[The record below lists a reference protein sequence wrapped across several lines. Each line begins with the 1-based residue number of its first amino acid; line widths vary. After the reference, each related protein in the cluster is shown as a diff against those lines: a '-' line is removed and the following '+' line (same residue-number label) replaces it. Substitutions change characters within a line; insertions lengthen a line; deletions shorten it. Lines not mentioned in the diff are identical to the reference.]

1 MQDSTIALKRPG
13 KRAARPLLS
22 WLHDRKVRGVLLQLL
37 LAAALLWLGYAGVSN
52 AVANLK
58 AANIASGFGFL
69 ANTAGFDINQ
79 SLIPYSGAT
88 STYGDAFVVGL
99 LNTLLVAAI
108 GIVLATLIGFV
119 VGIARLS
126 SNVVVAAVATLY
138 VETLRNLPL
147 LLQIFFWY
155 SAVLVALPAA
165 RESLHLA
172 DWVFLNNR
180 GLYLPFVSVDG
191 PAWPLWLVLA
201 LAVLGYVLAR
211 RLALR
216 ARLRGGRPYP
226 ARAMALGL
234 FAAVLGGGLLAVGP
248 AVSLELPRFRGF
260 GFSGGLRIYPEMVA
274 LVVALST
281 YTAAFIAEIVR
292 AGIGAVGQGQREAAV
307 ALGLS
312 PRQTQSLVITPQALR
327 VIIPPL
333 TSQFLNLTKN
343 SSLAVAIAYPD
354 LVQVFMGT
362 VLNQTGRAVEIVSI
376 TMAVYLAI
384 SLVTSALMGVY
395 NRRVR
400 LVER

>member
-1 MQDSTIALKRPG
+1 MQDSTIALKRPD

-22 WLHDRKVRGVLLQLL
+22 RLHDRKVRGVLLQLL
-37 LAAALLWLGYAGVSN
+37 LAALLLWLGYVGVSN

-69 ANTAGFDINQ
+69 ASTAGFDINQ

-108 GIVLATLIGFV
+108 GIVLATLIGFL

-180 GLYLPFVSVDG
+180 GLYLPFVNIDG
-191 PAWPLWLVLA
+191 PAWPLWLALA
-201 LAVLGYVLAR
+201 LAVLGYALAR

-216 ARLRGGRPYP
+216 ARLCGGRSYP
-226 ARAMALGL
+226 ARTMALGL
-234 FAAVLGGGLLAVGP
+234 FVVVLGAGCWLSTRRPRSTCPGS
-248 AVSLELPRFRGF
+248 AVS
-260 GFSGGLRIYPEMVA
+260 
-274 LVVALST
+274 
-281 YTAAFIAEIVR
+281 
-292 AGIGAVGQGQREAAV
+292 
-307 ALGLS
+307 
-312 PRQTQSLVITPQALR
+312 ALR
-327 VIIPPL
+327 AASGFIRRWSPWWWPCPR
-333 TSQFLNLTKN
+333 TPRP
-343 SSLAVAIAYPD
+343 SSRRSCARASARWARGSARRRSHWACRH
-354 LVQVFMGT
+354 GT
-362 VLNQTGRAVEIVSI
+362 R
-376 TMAVYLAI
+376 
-384 SLVTSALMGVY
+384 
-395 NRRVR
+395 NRW
-400 LVER
+400 

>member
-1 MQDSTIALKRPG
+1 MQDSTIALKRPD

-22 WLHDRKVRGVLLQLL
+22 RLHDRKVRGVLLQLL
-37 LAAALLWLGYAGVSN
+37 LAALLLWLGYVGVSN

-69 ANTAGFDINQ
+69 ASTAGFDINQ

-108 GIVLATLIGFV
+108 GIVLATLIGFL

-180 GLYLPFVSVDG
+180 GLYLPFVNIDG

-201 LAVLGYVLAR
+201 LAVLGYALAR

-216 ARLRGGRPYP
+216 ARLRGGRAYP
-226 ARAMALGL
+226 ARTMALGL
-234 FAAVLGGGLLAVGP
+234 FAVVLGGGLLAVDP
-248 AVSLELPRFRGF
+248 VASLDLPRFRGF
-260 GFSGGLRIYPEMVA
+260 GFAGGLRIYPEMVA

-312 PRQTQSLVITPQALR
+312 PRHTQSLVITPQALR

-384 SLVTSALMGVY
+384 SLVTSALMGIY

>member
-22 WLHDRKVRGVLLQLL
+22 WLHDRKVRGLLLQLL
-37 LAAALLWLGYAGVSN
+37 LAAALLWLGYVGVSN

-79 SLIPYSGAT
+79 SLIPYGGAT

-180 GLYLPFVSVDG
+180 GLYLPFVNIDG

-226 ARAMALGL
+226 ARAMALAL
-234 FAAVLGGGLLAVGP
+234 FAAVLGAGLLAADP
-248 AVSLELPRFRGF
+248 AATLELPRFRGF

>member
-1 MQDSTIALKRPG
+1 MQDSPFASKLPG
-13 KRAARPLLS
+13 KSPPRPFLS
-22 WLHDRKVRGVLLQLL
+22 KMHDRKVRGMLVQAL
-37 LAAALLWLGYAGVSN
+37 LAALLVWLGYVGISN
-52 AVANLK
+52 AIGNMR

-69 ANTAGFDINQ
+69 GNTAGFDINQ
-79 SLIPYSGAT
+79 SLISYSGAT
-88 STYGDAFVVGL
+88 STYADAFLVGL

-108 GIVLATLIGFV
+108 GIVLATIIGFV
-119 VGIARLS
+119 IGIARLS
-126 SNVVVAAVATLY
+126 SNVVVATAASLY

-155 SAVLVALPAA
+155 SAVLVTLPSV
-165 RESLHLA
+165 RESLHIA

-180 GLYLPFVSVDG
+180 GLYLPMVDVNG
-191 PAWPLWLVLA
+191 PAWPIWLVLA
-201 LAVLGYVLAR
+201 LAVPGYALGR
-211 RLALR
+211 RWALR

-226 ARAMALGL
+226 PRAMGL
-234 FAAVLGGGLLAVGP
+234 ATFVVVLIGGILAVAP
-248 AVSLELPRFRGF
+248 ETSANLPQIRGF
-260 GFSGGLRIYPEMVA
+260 GLAGGLRVYPEMVA

-292 AGIGAVGQGQREAAV
+292 AGVSAVGSGQREAAI

-312 PRQTQSLVITPQALR
+312 TKQTQSLVITPQALR

-343 SSLAVAIAYPD
+343 SSLAVAIGYPD

-376 TMAVYLAI
+376 TMAVYLVI
-384 SLVTSALMGVY
+384 SLVTSVFMGVY

-400 LVER
+400 LIER

>member
-13 KRAARPLLS
+13 KRAARSLLS

-292 AGIGAVGQGQREAAV
+292 AGIAAVGQGQREAAV

>member
-1 MQDSTIALKRPG
+1 MQDSTLAPKLRDGRPV
-13 KRAARPLLS
+13 RPLLS
-22 WLHDRKVRGVLLQLL
+22 WIHDRKVRGMLLQVL
-37 LAAALLWLGYAGVSN
+37 LAALLLWLGYAGVSN

-69 ANTAGFDINQ
+69 GNTAGFDINQ
-79 SLIPYSGAT
+79 SLIPYSGAS
-88 STYGDAFVVGL
+88 STYADAFVVGL
-99 LNTLLVAAI
+99 LNTLLVAVT
-108 GIVLATLIGFV
+108 GIVLATAIGFV
-119 VGIARLS
+119 IGIARLS
-126 SNVVVAAVATLY
+126 SNVVVSAAASLY

-155 SAVLVALPAA
+155 SAVLVTLPAA
-165 RESLHLA
+165 KESLHLA

-180 GLYLPFVSVDG
+180 GLYLPMIKLAG
-191 PAWPLWLVLA
+191 PAWPIWLA
-201 LAVLGYVLAR
+201 LALAALGCILVR
-211 RLALR
+211 RWASR
-216 ARLRGGRPYP
+216 ERLRGGRAYP
-226 ARAMALGL
+226 ARVMGW
-234 FAAVLGGGLLAVGP
+234 AAFVLILAGGVWVVGP
-248 AVSLELPRFRGF
+248 ETSADLPRFRGF
-260 GFSGGLRIYPEMVA
+260 GLSGGLRVYPEMVA

-292 AGIGAVGQGQREAAV
+292 AGVSAVGSGQREAAI

-312 PRQTQSLVITPQALR
+312 AKQTQSLVITPQALR

-384 SLVTSALMGVY
+384 SLVTSVFMGIY

-400 LVER
+400 LIER

>member
-234 FAAVLGGGLLAVGP
+234 FAVVLGGGLLAVGP

-292 AGIGAVGQGQREAAV
+292 AGIAAVGQGQREAAV